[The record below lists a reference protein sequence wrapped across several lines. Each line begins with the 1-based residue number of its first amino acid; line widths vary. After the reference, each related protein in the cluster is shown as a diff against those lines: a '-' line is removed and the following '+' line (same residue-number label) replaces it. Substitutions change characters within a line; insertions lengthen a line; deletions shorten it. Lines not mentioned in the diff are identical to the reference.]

1 MTLSLVGLPQ
11 MAIVAVVND
20 LVTDFFTKMSQGKAF
35 LVNNH
40 FSTAHDMLLGK
51 WTMFQKLVFHW
62 FSFDWYSLIP
72 EYHLVAFALHPIP
85 VAQYHPSRRL
95 ALRSSSWF
103 PRSASLIIRWCRSLV
118 TLNGSGSRNFQVRW
132 FDFFNQGLWKTLGFE
147 WQVHGFWKAY
157 WLVKSNSG
165 KRFLQLHER
174 FECGGGWGL
183 ERTLGK
189 WVIQQ
194 PWRKLLPLSFFE
206 YLRWN
211 WTIISSVEQ
220 PLMPQT
226 FRINLETWVVI

>member
-1 MTLSLVGLPQ
+1 
-11 MAIVAVVND
+11 
-20 LVTDFFTKMSQGKAF
+20 
-35 LVNNH
+35 
-40 FSTAHDMLLGK
+40 MLLGK

-72 EYHLVAFALHPIP
+72 EYNLVAFALHPIP

-165 KRFLQLHER
+165 KRSFSSMR
-174 FECGGGWGL
+174 GL
-183 ERTLGK
+183 
-189 WVIQQ
+189 
-194 PWRKLLPLSFFE
+194 
-206 YLRWN
+206 
-211 WTIISSVEQ
+211 SVEVAGAWNEHLANGSSNS
-220 PLMPQT
+220 PGENYCHWAFLST
-226 FRINLETWVVI
+226 FVEIEQLFLRLNNHWCPKHLG